1 MNNIVEEDELD
12 IEELEFYT
20 KILNTYQK
28 EDMSRQEKEMWKN
41 RTYVKLMK
49 ILERTNNINV
59 VRNSLILILTLFENI
74 PPDLFNNR
82 GINIELLSE
91 GDKDKLFEQLKEEFS
106 N

>member
-1 MNNIVEEDELD
+1 MNNIVEENELD
-12 IEELEFYT
+12 IDELEFYT

-41 RTYVKLMK
+41 KTYVKLMK